1 MVHLHTLIKQ
11 AKSTCIDKHRGKKT
25 INENKQNIYENKIK
39 PPPFLSVEYRNVKLD
54 LKFTAKFNQGVPL
67 PHKQGPGRRA

>member
-1 MVHLHTLIKQ
+1 MVNLHTLIKQ

-39 PPPFLSVEYRNVKLD
+39 PPPFLSVEYRNVKLEQSSIRGFPSPINRD
-54 LKFTAKFNQGVPL
+54 QEGEPD
-67 PHKQGPGRRA
+67 

>member
-1 MVHLHTLIKQ
+1 MVNLHTLIKQ

-39 PPPFLSVEYRNVKLD
+39 PPPFLSVEYRNVKLE
-54 LKFTAKFNQGVPL
+54 L
-67 PHKQGPGRRA
+67 